1 MPCRLLA
8 DCAARAMA
16 RVLLCRWTSLWLL
29 AHHTAEAAVNKQLCD
44 KERIAAALENPSL
57 SEMVNN
63 CLKSS
68 YR

>member
-1 MPCRLLA
+1 M
-8 DCAARAMA
+8 
-16 RVLLCRWTSLWLL
+16 RVSQMVSLQVDI
-29 AHHTAEAAVNKQLCD
+29 AVAPGSHTAEAAVNKQLCD

>member
-1 MPCRLLA
+1 MPCKVLSELR
-8 DCAARAMA
+8 CMCHGQSAAVQVDIAVA
-16 RVLLCRWTSLWLL
+16 PGS
-29 AHHTAEAAVNKQLCD
+29 HTAEAAVNKQLCD